1 VKTNR
6 MVWHRRGL
14 IALGALLAGP
24 VLADRI
30 GDSNDL
36 LCYGMTAT
44 VCTIDGA
51 TCETKE
57 PWELNLPDFVD
68 VDLRAKLLKSTPAAQ
83 ESRETPIARVERDG
97 GYIFLQGS
105 QGERAFSW
113 VIAEQTG
120 EGSIMINSF
129 DTAVT
134 VFTVCTVR

>member
-1 VKTNR
+1 VRTKR
-6 MVWHRRGL
+6 VVWHRRWL
-14 IALGALLAGP
+14 IAAGALLSGP
-24 VLADRI
+24 ALADFI
-30 GDSNDL
+30 GNSNDL

-44 VCTIDGA
+44 VCTIDGK

-83 ESRETPIARVERDG
+83 ESRETPISRVERDL

-113 VIAEQTG
+113 VIAEKTG